1 AEEGWTDND
10 VAKRTVE
17 IYLED
22 FKQKPL
28 DSLILGCTHYPLFKE
43 TISQVINNPDTKI
56 IDSADAI
63 ALSAKKHLEKHHMI
77 NPSANTGKFECY
89 VSDKPQRFQI
99 LAERFLG
106 KSINRVEVV
115 NMR

>member
-1 AEEGWTDND
+1 MVIDNP
-10 VAKRTVE
+10 E
-17 IYLED
+17 
-22 FKQKPL
+22 
-28 DSLILGCTHYPLFKE
+28 
-43 TISQVINNPDTKI
+43 TKI

-63 ALSAKKHLEKHHMI
+63 ALSAKKHLEKHHMQ
-77 NPSANTGKFECY
+77 NPNQGPGKFECY